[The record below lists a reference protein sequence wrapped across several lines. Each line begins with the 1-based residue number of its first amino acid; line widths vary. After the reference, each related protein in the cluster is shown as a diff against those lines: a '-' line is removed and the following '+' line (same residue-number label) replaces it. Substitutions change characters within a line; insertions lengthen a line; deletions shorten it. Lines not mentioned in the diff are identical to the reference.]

1 MESVVVHKRLIPHRK
16 WDIYII
22 KWGRLLEQ
30 INAYMKQKQKQKLG
44 LVELPSYVFESFQRG
59 IFRFF
64 LFTFSIL

>member
-1 MESVVVHKRLIPHRK
+1 MELVVVHNRLIPLRK
-16 WDIYII
+16 LDIYII

-30 INAYMKQKQKQKLG
+30 INAYMKQKQKLG